1 MEVDWEARYLAEIA
15 SRERL
20 EEEVARLRQRYRQE
34 RKRRKAANTKLVQ
47 YGCRS
52 AHYLALQPNCSTL
65 TYRSF
70 STGAESD
77 ASTSDSGDSVGSEK
91 YVPSSA
97 TVAPPFDCGP
107 VSSTLASLSD
117 TWHRHADKSPR
128 RKSTTAILGLA
139 RSQTLVQQVRRPLV
153 RMKQALPLFE
163 HFFVVS
169 HLPQPP
175 RAHR

>member
-1 MEVDWEARYLAEIA
+1 MRA
-15 SRERL
+15 
-20 EEEVARLRQRYRQE
+20 LRTVGTLLDLKSTCPVQRP
-34 RKRRKAANTKLVQ
+34 L
-47 YGCRS
+47 
-52 AHYLALQPNCSTL
+52 
-65 TYRSF
+65 
-70 STGAESD
+70 
-77 ASTSDSGDSVGSEK
+77 
-91 YVPSSA
+91 
-97 TVAPPFDCGP
+97 PPPDCGP